1 MKYSEIK
8 LAEKGARKRKQ
19 KAAKDKA
26 SYQNPN
32 TMSESDITDH
42 MYNVAVNTDH
52 TQYISFTAI
61 DKIGINPRSVY
72 STPVGIYCYPL
83 TKAGGEPS
91 TILDSM
97 TRDESFDDIPYMKNA
112 PYIYMFE
119 AKNKE
124 KGLILSEYTDEQLEA
139 DKQKLYAYLKVNND
153 QITEDVF
160 NAIIKNSN
168 NEARVKT
175 PGGYLWNLTR
185 HSSLI
190 LSGTME
196 IPDVGSSVIEVGDVV
211 SVYNPK
217 FIQYDYAEV
226 LKVYKEAQS
235 GLFQVKYLKA
245 DGSKTDR
252 EPVVLGKNDGLI
264 LELYQKGNSF
274 GGQED
279 VYYDDG
285 NNDFILSKSFPQKG
299 DPVRVVLESTGNW
312 YTGYYV
318 GPEKDGDHTVRIFY
332 GNDWNLGGI
341 GVMSKG
347 VNINQFYPIIN
358 NIEKNDSVFFALDDG
373 KWSIGTVKTVNKN
386 GSYTIYSGGPDST
399 KKVNKSAE
407 EVYLKR
413 KGIKKPKPKPQ
424 TKDSDAKKEFDP
436 KAVEKLFKDAAKT
449 KVVTYAQLSKVLPHG
464 QVSDKKIE
472 DIMKMLHNM
481 GVDIKESSLSTQNQ
495 SIINE
500 YSPSRTQAQKGP
512 IQWTAILKSVLKY
525 DYIDDSNNQGIIH
538 ENETTQAVF
547 FNAATLSVSETF
559 INPRSTEN
567 PIKKAHVDNR
577 PKGGKRG
584 GIFPPD
590 WKKIVQLFS
599 KEKSNGWLNLYRLAY
614 KNSRILYH
622 DNINPVITPSDVER
636 EIYLQ
641 YPTLKQD
648 DTPVAMQHL
657 AKLWRKQLAVKY
669 GISVQ
674 NIDYS
679 TTMNVDKQTHQKHLS
694 ADPDDQLNNDP
705 KTAFAEPKSPDPDDQ
720 LNNNPKT
727 AFIEF

>member
-32 TMSESDITDH
+32 TMSESDMTDH
-42 MYNVAVNTDH
+42 MYFLTKNSDK

-91 TILDSM
+91 DILDSIAQ
-97 TRDESFDDIPYMKNA
+97 TESFDDIPYMKNA

-252 EPVVLGKNDGLI
+252 EPVVLDKNDGLI
-264 LELYQKGNSF
+264 LELYQKGYDPDFSD
-274 GGQED
+274 QEAVAD
-279 VYYDDG
+279 EEDG
-285 NNDFILSKSFPQKG
+285 NKDFIQSKSFPHKG

-413 KGIKKPKPKPQ
+413 KGIKNPKPKPQ
-424 TKDSDAKKEFDP
+424 TKDSHTKKEFDP

-567 PIKKAHVDNR
+567 PIKKAHVDKR
-577 PKGGKRG
+577 PKGGKRPKVG
-584 GIFPPD
+584 KRDGIFPPD
-590 WKKIVQLFS
+590 WNKIVQLFS

-614 KNSRILYH
+614 KNSSS
-622 DNINPVITPSDVER
+622 NPITTSDIEK
-636 EIYLQ
+636 EIKLQ
-641 YPTLKQD
+641 FTGMSKDATQD
-648 DTPVAMQHL
+648 L
-657 AKLWRKQLAVKY
+657 ARLWGKQLGEKY
-669 GISVQ
+669 GISVK
-674 NIDYS
+674 
-679 TTMNVDKQTHQKHLS
+679 DKAAEPKS
-694 ADPDDQLNNDP
+694 PDPDDQLNNDP
-705 KTAFAEPKSPDPDDQ
+705 KTAF
-720 LNNNPKT
+720 
-727 AFIEF
+727 IEF

>member
-26 SYQNPN
+26 SFKNPN
-32 TMSESDITDH
+32 TMSESDMIERMDFLTTNSDK
-42 MYNVAVNTDH
+42 
-52 TQYISFTAI
+52 TQYISFTNI

-72 STPVGIYCYPL
+72 NTPVGIYCYPL

-91 TILDSM
+91 AILDSM
-97 TRDESFDDIPYMKNA
+97 TRDNSFDDIPYMVNQ

-139 DKQKLYAYLKVNND
+139 DKQKLYAYLKVKND
-153 QITEDVF
+153 RITEDVF
-160 NAIIKNSN
+160 DVIVKNSN

-196 IPDVGSSVIEVGDVV
+196 IPNMGSSVIEVGDVV

-252 EPVVLGKNDGLI
+252 EPVVLDKNDGLI

-285 NNDFILSKSFPQKG
+285 NNNFILSKSFPQKG

-318 GPEKDGDHTVRIFY
+318 GPEKDGDHNVMIFY
-332 GNDWNLGGI
+332 GNDWNSAGA
-341 GVMSKG
+341 GVMSKV

-358 NIEKNDSVFFALDDG
+358 NIEENDSVWFALGDD

-386 GSYTIYSGGPDST
+386 GSYTVTAIDNIT
-399 KKVNKSAE
+399 EKVNKSAE

-413 KGIKKPKPKPQ
+413 KGIKNPKPKPKPQ
-424 TKDSDAKKEFDP
+424 TKDSDAKKEVDP

-449 KVVTYAQLSKVLPHG
+449 KVVTYAQLNKVLPPG
-464 QVSDKKIE
+464 VSTKQIE

-500 YSPSRTQAQKGP
+500 YSPSRTQARKGP
-512 IQWTAILKSVLKY
+512 IQWTAILKSVLEY

-567 PIKKAHVDNR
+567 PIKKVHVDNR
-577 PKGGKRG
+577 PKGGKRS

-614 KNSRILYH
+614 KNSSSNPITTS
-622 DNINPVITPSDVER
+622 DIEKEIN
-636 EIYLQ
+636 LQ
-641 YPTLKQD
+641 FTGMSKDATQD
-648 DTPVAMQHL
+648 L
-657 AKLWRKQLAVKY
+657 ARLWGKQLGEKY
-669 GISVQ
+669 GISVK
-674 NIDYS
+674 
-679 TTMNVDKQTHQKHLS
+679 DKAAEPKS
-694 ADPDDQLNNDP
+694 PDPDDQLNNDP
-705 KTAFAEPKSPDPDDQ
+705 KTAF
-720 LNNNPKT
+720 
-727 AFIEF
+727 IEF

>member
-26 SYQNPN
+26 SFKNPN
-32 TMSESDITDH
+32 TMSESDMIERMDFLTTNSDK
-42 MYNVAVNTDH
+42 
-52 TQYISFTAI
+52 TQYISFTNI
-61 DKIGINPRSVY
+61 DKIGINPRSTY

-91 TILDSM
+91 AILDSI
-97 TRDESFDDIPYMKNA
+97 TRDNSFDDIPYMKNQ

-124 KGLILSEYTDEQLEA
+124 KGLILSEYTDEQLKT
-139 DKQKLYAYLKVNND
+139 DKQKLYAYLKVKND
-153 QITEDVF
+153 QITKDVF
-160 NAIIKNSN
+160 DAIVKNSQN
-168 NEARVKT
+168 NALVQT

-185 HSSLI
+185 VSSKM
-190 LSGTME
+190 LSGEME
-196 IPDVGSSVIEVGDVV
+196 IPGVGSSVIEVGDVV

-226 LKVYKEAQS
+226 LKVYEEAQS
-235 GLFQVKYLKA
+235 GLFQVEYLNA

-252 EPVVLGKNDGLI
+252 EPVVLDKNDGLI

-274 GGQED
+274 VGQEE
-279 VYYDDG
+279 VYYDD
-285 NNDFILSKSFPQKG
+285 NNNNFILSKSFPQKG

-424 TKDSDAKKEFDP
+424 PQTKDSDAKKEFDP

-449 KVVTYAQLSKVLPHG
+449 KVVTYAQLGKVLPHG

-500 YSPSRTQAQKGP
+500 YSPSRTQARKGP
-512 IQWTAILKSVLKY
+512 IQWTAILKTVLEY

-559 INPRSTEN
+559 INPHSTQN
-567 PIKKAHVDNR
+567 PIKKAHVDKR
-577 PKGGKRG
+577 PTGGKRG
-584 GIFPPD
+584 QIFPSD
-590 WKKIVQLFS
+590 WNKIVQLFS

-614 KNSRILYH
+614 KNSSSNPITTS
-622 DNINPVITPSDVER
+622 DIEKEIN
-636 EIYLQ
+636 LQ
-641 YPTLKQD
+641 FTGMSKDATQD
-648 DTPVAMQHL
+648 L
-657 AKLWRKQLAVKY
+657 ARLWGKQLGEKY
-669 GISVQ
+669 GISVE
-674 NIDYS
+674 
-679 TTMNVDKQTHQKHLS
+679 DKAAEPKS
-694 ADPDDQLNNDP
+694 PDPDDQLNNDP
-705 KTAFAEPKSPDPDDQ
+705 KTAF
-720 LNNNPKT
+720 
-727 AFIEF
+727 IEF

>member
-32 TMSESDITDH
+32 TMSESDMTDH
-42 MYNVAVNTDH
+42 MYNVAVNTDK
-52 TQYISFTAI
+52 TQYISFTNI
-61 DKIGINPRSVY
+61 DKIGINPRSTY

-83 TKAGGEPS
+83 NKAGGEPS
-91 TILDSM
+91 AILDSM
-97 TRDESFDDIPYMKNA
+97 YRYNSFNDIPYMKNQ

-124 KGLILSEYTDEQLEA
+124 KGLILSEYTDEQLKT
-139 DKQKLYAYLKVNND
+139 DKQKLYAYLKVKSD

-160 NAIIKNSN
+160 DAIVKNSQN
-168 NEARVKT
+168 NALVQT

-185 HSSLI
+185 VSSKM
-190 LSGTME
+190 LSGEME
-196 IPDVGSSVIEVGDVV
+196 IPGVGSSVIEVGDVV

-245 DGSKTDR
+245 DGSKTDQ

-279 VYYDDG
+279 VSYDDG
-285 NNDFILSKSFPQKG
+285 NNNFILSKSFPQKG

-332 GNDWNLGGI
+332 GNDWNLGSI

-358 NIEKNDSVFFALDDG
+358 NIEENDSVWFALGDG

-386 GSYTIYSGGPDST
+386 GSYTIYSEGPDST

-413 KGIKKPKPKPQ
+413 KGIKNPKPKPKPQ
-424 TKDSDAKKEFDP
+424 TKDSDAKEEVDP

-449 KVVTYAQLSKVLPHG
+449 KVVTYAQLNKALPPG
-464 QVSDKKIE
+464 VSSEKIE
-472 DIMKMLHNM
+472 GIMSMLHNM

-500 YSPSRTQAQKGP
+500 YSPSRTQARKGP
-512 IQWTAILKSVLKY
+512 IQWTAILKTVLEY
-525 DYIDDSNNQGIIH
+525 DYIDDSDNQGIIH
-538 ENETTQAVF
+538 ENEKTQAVF

-567 PIKKAHVDNR
+567 PIKKVHVDKR

-584 GIFPPD
+584 QIYPPD
-590 WKKIVQLFS
+590 WNKIVQLFS

-614 KNSRILYH
+614 KNSSSNPITLS
-622 DNINPVITPSDVER
+622 DIEKEIN
-636 EIYLQ
+636 LQ
-641 YPTLKQD
+641 FTGMSKSAKQD
-648 DTPVAMQHL
+648 L
-657 AKLWRKQLAVKY
+657 ARLWGKQLGEKY
-669 GISVQ
+669 GISVK
-674 NIDYS
+674 
-679 TTMNVDKQTHQKHLS
+679 DKAAEPKS
-694 ADPDDQLNNDP
+694 PDPDDQLNNDP
-705 KTAFAEPKSPDPDDQ
+705 KTAF
-720 LNNNPKT
+720 
-727 AFIEF
+727 IEF

>member
-32 TMSESDITDH
+32 TMSESDMTDH
-42 MYNVAVNTDH
+42 MYNVAVNTDK

-91 TILDSM
+91 DILDSIAQ
-97 TRDESFDDIPYMKNA
+97 TESFDDIPYMKNA

-413 KGIKKPKPKPQ
+413 KGIKKPKPQ
-424 TKDSDAKKEFDP
+424 TKDSHTKKEFDP

-567 PIKKAHVDNR
+567 PIKKAHVDKR
-577 PKGGKRG
+577 PKGGKRPKVG
-584 GIFPPD
+584 KRDGIFPPD
-590 WKKIVQLFS
+590 WNKIVQLFS
-599 KEKSNGWLNLYRLAY
+599 KEKSNGWLNLYRLAH
-614 KNSRILYH
+614 KNSSS
-622 DNINPVITPSDVER
+622 DPVISLSDIER

-657 AKLWRKQLAVKY
+657 ATVWRKQLVVKY

-674 NIDYS
+674 NVNNN
-679 TTMNVDKQTHQKHLS
+679 TT

-705 KTAFAEPKSPDPDDQ
+705 KTAF
-720 LNNNPKT
+720 
-727 AFIEF
+727 IEF

>member
-26 SYQNPN
+26 SFKNPN
-32 TMSESDITDH
+32 TMSESDMIERMDFLTTNSDK
-42 MYNVAVNTDH
+42 

-61 DKIGINPRSVY
+61 DKIGINPRSTY
-72 STPVGIYCYPL
+72 DTPVGIYCYPL

-124 KGLILSEYTDEQLEA
+124 KGLILSEYTDEQLKA
-139 DKQKLYAYLKVNND
+139 DKQTLYAYLKYKND

-160 NAIIKNSN
+160 DAIVRDSQDNAYI
-168 NEARVKT
+168 KT

-185 HSSLI
+185 VSSLT
-190 LSGTME
+190 LSGVME
-196 IPDVGSSVIEVGDVV
+196 IPEVDESTLIEVGDVV
-211 SVYNPK
+211 SVEDRYNN
-217 FIQYDYAEV
+217 QYDYAKVLEV
-226 LKVYKEAQS
+226 DKAAQS
-235 GLFQVKYLKA
+235 GLFKVEYLNA
-245 DGSKTDR
+245 DGSKTDQ
-252 EPVVLGKNDGLI
+252 EPVVLDKNDGLI
-264 LELYQKGNSF
+264 LELYQKGYDPDFSD
-274 GGQED
+274 QEAVAD
-279 VYYDDG
+279 EEDG
-285 NNDFILSKSFPQKG
+285 NKDFIQSKSFPHKG
-299 DPVRVVLESTGNW
+299 DPVRVGDRYNTSEGETSDW

-318 GPEKDGDHTVRIFY
+318 GPEKGGYHKVMIFNGSVADIDGVEVISKTVY
-332 GNDWNLGGI
+332 VND
-341 GVMSKG
+341 
-347 VNINQFYPIIN
+347 FYPIIN
-358 NIEKNDSVFFALDDG
+358 NIEENDSVWFALG
-373 KWSIGTVKTVNKN
+373 SFWSIGTVKTVNKN

-399 KKVNKSAE
+399 EKVKKSAE
-407 EVYLKR
+407 EVYLNR
-413 KGIKKPKPKPQ
+413 KWMKKPKP
-424 TKDSDAKKEFDP
+424 SD
-436 KAVEKLFKDAAKT
+436 
-449 KVVTYAQLSKVLPHG
+449 
-464 QVSDKKIE
+464 VSE
-472 DIMKMLHNM
+472 RF
-481 GVDIKESSLSTQNQ
+481 LSTQNQ
-495 SIINE
+495 SVINE
-500 YSPSRTQAQKGP
+500 YSPSRFQAERPP
-512 IQWTAILKSVLKY
+512 ILWTFILHKVLKY

-567 PIKKAHVDNR
+567 PIKKVHVDNR

-584 GIFPPD
+584 QIFPPD
-590 WKKIVQLFS
+590 WNKIVQMFS
-599 KEKSNGWLNLYRLAY
+599 KEKSNGWLNLYKLAY
-614 KNSRILYH
+614 KNSSS
-622 DNINPVITPSDVER
+622 NPVITTSDIEK
-636 EIYLQ
+636 EINLQ
-641 YPTLKQD
+641 FTGMSKDATQD
-648 DTPVAMQHL
+648 LAMG
-657 AKLWRKQLAVKY
+657 WGKQLGVKY

-694 ADPDDQLNNDP
+694 ADPDDQLNNNP

-727 AFIEF
+727 AFHEF

>member
-19 KAAKDKA
+19 KAAKDKI

-413 KGIKKPKPKPQ
+413 KGIKKPKPKPKPQ

-559 INPRSTEN
+559 INPHSTEN
-567 PIKKAHVDNR
+567 PIKKVHVDKR

-590 WKKIVQLFS
+590 WNKIVQLFS

-614 KNSRILYH
+614 KNSSS
-622 DNINPVITPSDVER
+622 NPVITTSDIEK
-636 EIYLQ
+636 EINLQ
-641 YPTLKQD
+641 FTGMSKDATQD
-648 DTPVAMQHL
+648 L
-657 AKLWRKQLAVKY
+657 ARLWSKQLREKY
-669 GISVQ
+669 GISVE
-674 NIDYS
+674 
-679 TTMNVDKQTHQKHLS
+679 DK
-694 ADPDDQLNNDP
+694 A
-705 KTAFAEPKSPDPDDQ
+705 AEPKSPDPDDQ

-727 AFIEF
+727 AFHEF